1 MKKLH
6 QDLYGHHFVI
16 YTDHKPLLGMFKPDR
31 AIPTMAAAR
40 IQRWALILAGYEY
53 EILYKEGK
61 KNGNAD
67 CLSRLPLKESVDVPV
82 PGETILLIEH
92 FNSTPVHAEEIEEW
106 TQLDPLLRQVTFF
119 TEWMER
125 EE

>member
-1 MKKLH
+1 MCHEPLLQQKRTTLSWKRRDLQLYLEKKLH
-6 QDLYGHHFVI
+6 QYLYGHTFVI
-16 YTDHKPLLGMFKPDR
+16 YTDHKPLLGLFKPNR

-67 CLSRLPLKESVDVPV
+67 CLSRLPLKESVMYLYRGRPFYSLN
-82 PGETILLIEH
+82 T
-92 FNSTPVHAEEIEEW
+92 
-106 TQLDPLLRQVTFF
+106 
-119 TEWMER
+119 
-125 EE
+125 